1 MNVMF
6 VGILF
11 LSELFQNQFILIL
24 ETMLIEQQSRR
35 DFFKK
40 GAFATAGLALLGSDL
55 WAGPKKPL
63 ARNIGIQLWS
73 VKDDMGKDAKG
84 TLQKLAKMG
93 YKQVEGFDYK
103 EGKFFGIPT
112 DDYIKLLADNGLKM
126 PSAHAGITS
135 KDFVNG
141 QISDSYK
148 RTIEDAKKVGQKYVI
163 APWMVEEDRPQGKLM
178 AEIFNKAGEI
188 CKSMDMKFGY
198 HNHDFEFTQHNGEM
212 LYKTLLDNTD
222 KGLVTFEMDLYWV
235 KYAKENPSA
244 WFKNHQG
251 RFTHFHV
258 KDHDP
263 VKNVSVEVGEGDI
276 NFQQI
281 FNDKRSGAKYFIV
294 ELEAYKRTPLEGVQI
309 SLNNLKKL
317 KF

>member
-1 MNVMF
+1 
-6 VGILF
+6 
-11 LSELFQNQFILIL
+11 
-24 ETMLIEQQSRR
+24 MLIKQQSRR
-35 DFFKK
+35 DFLKN
-40 GAFATAGLALLGSDL
+40 GALATAGFALLNNDL
-55 WAGPKKPL
+55 FAGPKKPMV
-63 ARNIGIQLWS
+63 RNIGLQLWS
-73 VKDDMGKDAKG
+73 VKEDMAKDAKG
-84 TLQKLAKMG
+84 TLQKIAKMG

-103 EGKFFGIPT
+103 EGKFFGVQT
-112 DDYIKLLADNGLKM
+112 ADFAKLLADNGLKM

-141 QISDSYK
+141 QISDNYK
-148 RTIEDAKKVGQKYVI
+148 RTIEDAKKIGQKYVI
-163 APWMVEEDRPQGKLM
+163 APWMVEEDRTQGKLM
-178 AEIFNKAGEI
+178 AEMFNKAGEI
-188 CKSMDMKFGY
+188 CKGMDMKFGY
-198 HNHDFEFTQHNGEM
+198 HNHDFEFKESNGEM

-235 KYAKENPSA
+235 IYAKQTPQD
-244 WFKNHQG
+244 WFHKYPN
-251 RFTHFHV
+251 RFTHLHV

-281 FNDKRSGAKYFIV
+281 FNDKTSGAKYYIV
-294 ELEAYKRTPLEGVQI
+294 ELEAYKRTPMKGVQI